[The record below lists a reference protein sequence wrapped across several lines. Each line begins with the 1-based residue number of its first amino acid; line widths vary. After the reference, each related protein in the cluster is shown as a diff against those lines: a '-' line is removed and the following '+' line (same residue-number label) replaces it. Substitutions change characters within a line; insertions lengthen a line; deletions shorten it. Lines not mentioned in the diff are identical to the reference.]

1 MATTREE
8 PAARAAG
15 YQLEGTLLEVCS
27 CDVLCP
33 CWIGEDPDGGT
44 CDSVVAY
51 NLDKGTIRGVD
62 VSGLTLVSAVNIPGN
77 ILEGNWRQLMLID
90 DRATEEQAD
99 AMLDA
104 FSGKL
109 GGPLADL
116 ARLVGE
122 VVAVERAPISHE
134 IVDGAGTL
142 SVGDKIECAILYTR
156 TRDLTAAPR
165 RSTTRSSQ
173 RCPAPPR
180 TSRWRTARGSTSP
193 STVINGRTR
202 RRTRSSPTGSSTS
215 RASNRCRVAFA
226 GHRGHRGR
234 LGRRASGPGGR
245 RGDAA
250 ALPRPD
256 RGRAGA
262 PRQASRCSSSPG
274 RS

>member
-1 MATTREE
+1 MATTQDD

-44 CDSVVAY
+44 CDSFLAY

-62 VSGLTLVSAVNIPGN
+62 VSGLTLISAVNIPGN
-77 ILEGNWRQLMLID
+77 VLAGNWRQLMLID

-116 ARLVGE
+116 AALVGE

-142 SVGDKIECAILYTR
+142 NVGDKIACAVHPYTGP
-156 TRDLTAAPR
+156 DG
-165 RSTTRSSQ
+165 STTTLNNSIFSTVPGSPAYVAMADSQ
-173 RCPAPPR
+173 RIDIPEHGFQWSYEKKNAIQ
-180 TSRWRTARGSTSP
+180 SDWKLD
-193 STVINGRTR
+193 
-202 RRTRSSPTGSSTS
+202 
-215 RASNRCRVAFA
+215 FA
-226 GHRGHRGR
+226 G
-234 LGRRASGPGGR
+234 
-245 RGDAA
+245 
-250 ALPRPD
+250 
-256 RGRAGA
+256 
-262 PRQASRCSSSPG
+262 Q
-274 RS
+274 